1 MNHLSYK
8 RIGKGYPLVLVHGY
22 LGGQDMWKFQEQNTV
37 APANLVNYYNS
48 ISNLWIIIDFKSPK
62 LSRCYIVFDQIFE
75 VAIPH

>member
-1 MNHLSYK
+1 MEHFR
-8 RIGKGYPLVLVHGY
+8 RILERGITFLK
-22 LGGQDMWKFQEQNTV
+22 DMWKFQEQNTI